1 MNNLSYTLNPSEFLS
16 SIKALPPF
24 QVTYLKDLLLNKS
37 AAVYNDDITKSITE
51 TLARNYINLNSKTC
65 PHCSSNHIIR
75 NGLNSLKLQRYKCK
89 DCSKIFSSKTNT
101 PMSYS
106 KKPIQK
112 WIEYLKCMC
121 EKLTLREAADRLKI
135 HRNTAFYWRHK
146 ILKALKATLNDKL
159 QGIVEIDE
167 LYINESFK
175 GNHSKKL
182 NFSMNREPIKRKLY
196 GYKNLNQP
204 KICILCC
211 KDRADNILSQGACR
225 GKINYIH
232 LKDILT
238 DKIPKKS
245 ILCANHK
252 LFYVNF
258 AKQIKSKLYRIS
270 NNINSKESPYNLNN
284 VKTFSFELKKFINS
298 FNGVAT
304 KYINFYISW
313 FKWFK
318 LSEVEKIPRG
328 LLNLFLL
335 VACSGESLRI
345 KDFKDVKSIA

>member
-1 MNNLSYTLNPSEFLS
+1 MNDLSYTLNPNEFLS
-16 SIKALPPF
+16 SLKTLPPY
-24 QVTYLKDLLLNKS
+24 QITYLKDLLLNKS
-37 AAVYNDDITKSITE
+37 ATVYNDDIAKTITE
-51 TLARNYINLNSKTC
+51 TLASNYINLNSKTC
-65 PHCSSNHIIR
+65 PHCSSDHIIK
-75 NGLNSLKLQRYKCK
+75 NGLNSLKLQRYKCNN
-89 DCSKIFSSKTNT
+89 CNRIFSSKTNT

-106 KKPIQK
+106 KKPVQK

-121 EKLTLREAADRLKI
+121 EKLTLREAADRIKI

-146 ILKALKATLNDKL
+146 ILKALKATLSDKL
-159 QGIVEIDE
+159 QGVVEIDE

-175 GNHSKKL
+175 GNHSKNL
-182 NFSMNREPIKRKLY
+182 NFSMNRDPIKRKLY
-196 GYKNLNQP
+196 GYKDFEQP

-211 KDRADNILSQGACR
+211 KDRDDNILSQAACR

-232 LKDILT
+232 LKTILT
-238 DKIPKKS
+238 DKILKKS
-245 ILCANHK
+245 VLCTNHK
-252 LFYVNF
+252 LLYVSF
-258 AKQIKSKLYRIS
+258 AKQIKSRLYRIS
-270 NNINSKESPYNLNN
+270 NNSNSKEKPYNLDN
-284 VKTFSFELKKFINS
+284 VKSFSFELKKFIHS

-318 LSEVEKIPRG
+318 LSNVKKIPSG

-345 KDFKDVKSIA
+345 KDFKNVKSII